1 MALMANGV
9 KTHFVLQHRYTKGTL
24 PSLVT
29 EGTSVLIFV

>member
-9 KTHFVLQHRYTKGTL
+9 KTHPILQHRYTKGTL